1 MRLRQSREVEV
12 VDVGVDVD
20 ALPRTLSLDELSMIA
35 YSLLVQCLH
44 PSADHLFEAQT
55 QGGLQIGVSGHTQQR
70 TQHVLGGIEATL
82 HTRVPRPQAVG
93 GLQVAETLE
102 ELIARGRMIL
112 TEEEASQL
120 TLLLSFLL
128 QATRPRALREQAVT
142 PDEGAVAGAL
152 LRGVWGIQHTLCP
165 LM

>member
-1 MRLRQSREVEV
+1 
-12 VDVGVDVD
+12 
-20 ALPRTLSLDELSMIA
+20 MIE
-35 YSLLVQCLH
+35 YGLLVQCLH
-44 PSADHLFEAQT
+44 PSADHLLEAQT
-55 QGGLQIGVSGHTQQR
+55 QGGLQIGVGGHTQQR

-82 HTRVPRPQAVG
+82 HTWVPRPQAVG

-142 PDEGAVAGAL
+142 PDEGTVAGTL
-152 LRGVWGIQHTLCP
+152 LRGLGSIQHALCP